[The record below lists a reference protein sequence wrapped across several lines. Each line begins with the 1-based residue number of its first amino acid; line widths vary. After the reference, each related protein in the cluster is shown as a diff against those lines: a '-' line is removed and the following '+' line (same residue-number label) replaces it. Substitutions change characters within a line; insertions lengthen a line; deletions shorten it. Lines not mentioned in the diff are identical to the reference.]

1 MEDISNRLIVAL
13 DVPTIDEA
21 LRVVDELAGTVG
33 WFKIGSQLYTAAGPE
48 VVRLVTGYGLKVFL
62 DLKFHDIP
70 ATVSLAGRAAT
81 QLGVNMFNVHSS
93 GGGAMM
99 RAAVEGARATA
110 AEGRSPCPMIIAV
123 TILTSMD
130 QNDLRQAGCVDPV
143 GRAVMNLAK
152 MARECGL
159 DGVVSSAEET
169 GDIKKNLGR
178 DFLVVTPGVRP
189 AWAAADDQKRVKTP
203 SEAIRDGADYL
214 VIGRPILKA
223 KDPVDAAR
231 RVLDEMGSAL

>member
-13 DVPTIDEA
+13 DVPTLYEA
-21 LRVVDELAGTVG
+21 VRIVDKLAGTVK

-48 VVRLVTGYGLKVFL
+48 AVKLVTGYGLKVFL

-93 GGGAMM
+93 GGEAMM
-99 RAAVEGARATA
+99 RATVKGARATA
-110 AEGRSPCPMIIAV
+110 ANNKSPCPVIIAV

-130 QNDLRQAGCVDPV
+130 QSDLRQAGCIDPV
-143 GRAVMNLAK
+143 DRAVMNLAK
-152 MARECGL
+152 MAQECGL
-159 DGVVSSAEET
+159 DGVVSSAEEI

-189 AWAAADDQKRVKTP
+189 GWAAADDQKRVKTP
-203 SEAIRDGADYL
+203 AEAIRDGADYL
-214 VIGRPILKA
+214 VIGRPVLKA
-223 KDPVDAAR
+223 EDPTDAAR
-231 RVLDEMGSAL
+231 RILDEMDSAL